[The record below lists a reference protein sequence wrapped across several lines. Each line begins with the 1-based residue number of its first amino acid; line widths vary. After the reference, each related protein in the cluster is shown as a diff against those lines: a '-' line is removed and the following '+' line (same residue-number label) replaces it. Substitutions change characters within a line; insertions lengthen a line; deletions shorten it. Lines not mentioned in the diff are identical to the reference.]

1 MQKTLTALHTY
12 CMNFLSDRIN
22 CLSESETLAM
32 SRKSRE
38 LQAKGIDIINLS
50 IGEPDF
56 NTPDFIKTAAK
67 EAIDKNFSKYMPV
80 AGYADLREAIS
91 KKFKRD
97 NHLNYSAE
105 QIVVSTGA
113 KQSIANAMLCLLN
126 PGDEVLVPAPYWVS
140 YIEMIKLAGAVP
152 VVVPSTLENNYK
164 VTASQLSKFITPKTK
179 LLVYSSPCNPTG
191 SVYTR
196 EELKSIAE
204 LIASYENIF
213 IIADEIYEYI
223 NYAGKHESI
232 AQFIYDK
239 TVTVNGMSKGY
250 AMTGWRI
257 GYFGAPLAIA
267 KACDK
272 LQGQFTSGASSIAQ
286 RAALAAMNGN
296 HSTIDVMKNA
306 FQKRRDM
313 ILELLR
319 EIPGVKTTIPG
330 GAFYVFPEVKNYF
343 GKKFND
349 NGIISADELSMYLL
363 TEAHVAVV
371 TGKAF
376 GDKNCIRIS
385 YAASEEKIRE
395 AMRRIKKALSRLN

>member
-1 MQKTLTALHTY
+1 
-12 CMNFLSDRIN
+12 
-22 CLSESETLAM
+22 M

-38 LQAKGIDIINLS
+38 LQEKGIDIINLS
-50 IGEPDF
+50 LGEPDF
-56 NTPDFIKTAAK
+56 NTPDYIKAGAK

-80 AGYADLREAIS
+80 AGYADFREAIS

-97 NHLNYSAE
+97 NNLNYSAG

-140 YIEMIKLAGAVP
+140 YIEIIKLAGAVP
-152 VVVPSTLENNYK
+152 VVVPAGIENNFK
-164 VTASQLSKFITPKTK
+164 VTAAQLKKFITPKTK
-179 LLVYSSPCNPTG
+179 ILVYSSPCNPTG
-191 SVYTR
+191 SVYTK

-204 LIASYENIF
+204 LIASYKNIF

-223 NYAGKHESI
+223 NYSGKHESI
-232 AQFIYDK
+232 AQFDFIFDR
-239 TVTVNGMSKGY
+239 VITVNGMSKGY

-257 GYFGAPLAIA
+257 GYMGAPLAIA

-286 RAALAAMNGN
+286 RAAYAALGGN

-313 ILELLR
+313 ILNLLR
-319 EIPGVKTTIPG
+319 EIPGVKSNVPD
-330 GAFYVFPEVKNYF
+330 GAFYVFPEVKSYF
-343 GKKFND
+343 GKKFNGSVI
-349 NGIISADELSMYLL
+349 NNADDLSMYLL
-363 TEAHVAVV
+363 TEGHVATVS
-371 TGKAF
+371 GEAF
-376 GDKNCIRIS
+376 GNKDCIRIS
-385 YAASEEKIRE
+385 YAASEEQIRE
-395 AMRRIKKALSRLN
+395 AIKRIKETLSRLK